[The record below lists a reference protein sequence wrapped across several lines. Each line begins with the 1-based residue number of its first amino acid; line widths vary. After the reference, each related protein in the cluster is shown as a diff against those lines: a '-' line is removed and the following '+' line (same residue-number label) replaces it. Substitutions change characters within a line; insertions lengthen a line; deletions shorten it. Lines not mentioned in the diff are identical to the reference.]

1 MGASLTPGNGHHESR
16 SLLLTQS
23 MRREKEVRELPWVRQ
38 WTAEALQAGI
48 TGEQAIRAA
57 VHISDDRFHLTRE

>member
-1 MGASLTPGNGHHESR
+1 LTPGNGHHESR

-48 TGEQAIRAA
+48 TGE
-57 VHISDDRFHLTRE
+57 